1 MWLMLVLLETSVLD
15 QRQPQSHL
23 QGSDEPGQAILL
35 CDYLQKRKIWCPTNN
50 FLCGAFDHG
59 WYEFQLIYWNLCS
72 SFCKSQ
78 MPDPASRDPWSHQ
91 QEFLIKSSLI

>member
-1 MWLMLVLLETSVLD
+1 MLVLLETSVLD

-59 WYEFQLIYWNLCS
+59 
-72 SFCKSQ
+72 
-78 MPDPASRDPWSHQ
+78 
-91 QEFLIKSSLI
+91 